1 MFIEELKED
10 EDVEQHFVEAQIAQ
24 KVAKEKNVF
33 EAEKQLSIEVQV
45 EVQQATKVQEMAKAQ
60 QRAMEMEKHELEA
73 IAKRKRAILDRT
85 TVLEKGIKILN
96 LK

>member
-33 EAEKQLSIEVQV
+33 EAK
-45 EVQQATKVQEMAKAQ
+45 K
-60 QRAMEMEKHELEA
+60 
-73 IAKRKRAILDRT
+73 
-85 TVLEKGIKILN
+85 
-96 LK
+96 